1 MGFGAASQ
9 ERGVGV
15 GVSGFK
21 VTWSSTK
28 LYLFG
33 VCNKEGEVVAV
44 ALYCAFFFFF
54 FSSFFKVHLSPV

>member
-44 ALYCAFFFFF
+44 ALYCHFIVCFFLTGFF
-54 FSSFFKVHLSPV
+54 

>member
-44 ALYCAFFFFF
+44 ALYCHFIVCFF
-54 FSSFFKVHLSPV
+54 